1 MQMCPKQDRCA
12 HGLNCPRDYF
22 PSTGYLCFENCQ
34 RKMYKKDFHEN
45 YCSRDERRAFHKKY
59 SKSRSE
65 HHAKIL

>member
-1 MQMCPKQDRCA
+1 MQKCPKQDRCS
-12 HGLNCPRDYF
+12 HGSNF

-59 SKSRSE
+59 SKGSE
-65 HHAKIL
+65 RNAKIL